1 MLYTHLAGRINGGM
15 TSKQCHHNSN
25 LTEKPSNKPLRG
37 QVSKE
42 KVLALQVE
50 GQDATWMTIK
60 RKGIPT

>member
-42 KVLALQVE
+42 KALALQVE
-50 GQDATWMTIK
+50 GQDAT
-60 RKGIPT
+60 